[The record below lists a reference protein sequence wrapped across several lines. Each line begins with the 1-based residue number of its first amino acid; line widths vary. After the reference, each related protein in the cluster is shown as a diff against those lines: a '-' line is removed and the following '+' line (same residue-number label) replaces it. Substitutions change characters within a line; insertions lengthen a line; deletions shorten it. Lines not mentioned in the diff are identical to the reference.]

1 MASEYHEIA
10 KNKKNLSK
18 VLTSAAILA
27 VFVAAAPAF
36 ADINGGANTPG
47 AYDSADAYNNQTE
60 FVSAR
65 TVKEYL
71 NGHASEIAAKADA
84 GSGLSAAK
92 SAREA
97 FDGSSEAFTMNSQD
111 RLAKIAELDAAVAS
125 AQAKYNTEYNNIRNQ
140 YVEQF
145 QKVQNTAKK
154 EEGNFYKLNEKPEDK
169 NKRYKEEHGVKSADQ
184 NNNGGQTDNTK
195 PADGKTA
202 PTQEQTDKVKADA
215 KKTAKAVAKT
225 TAGKT
230 ATKSGAKTL
239 PNTAAVK

>member
-1 MASEYHEIA
+1 MASEYHEIV

-71 NGHASEIAAKADA
+71 NGHASEITAKADA
-84 GSGLSAAK
+84 ASGLSAAK

-111 RLAKIAELDAAVAS
+111 RLAKIAELDATVAS
-125 AQAKYNTEYNNIRNQ
+125 AQAKYNTEYNTEYNNIRNQ

-202 PTQEQTDKVKADA
+202 PTQEQTDKAKADA
-215 KKTAKAVAKT
+215 KKTAKT

>member
-1 MASEYHEIA
+1 MASEYHEIV

-18 VLTSAAILA
+18 VLTS
-27 VFVAAAPAF
+27 AAPAF

-154 EEGNFYKLNEKPEDK
+154 EEGNFYKLNEKPEQK
-169 NKRYKEEHGVKSADQ
+169 NARYNKEHGVVAD
-184 NNNGGQTDNTK
+184 NNGDSSK

-202 PTQEQTDKVKADA
+202 PTQEQTDKAKADA
-215 KKTAKAVAKT
+215 KKTAEAAAKT
-225 TAGKT
+225 TAAK
-230 ATKSGAKTL
+230 AAAKSGAKTL